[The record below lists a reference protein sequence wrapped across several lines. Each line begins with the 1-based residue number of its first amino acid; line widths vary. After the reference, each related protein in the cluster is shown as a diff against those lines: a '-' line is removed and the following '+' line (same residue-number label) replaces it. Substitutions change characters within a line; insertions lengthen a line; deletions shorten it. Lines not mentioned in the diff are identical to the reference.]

1 MLAGQLGCKYY
12 IRDNLNIHAAVG
24 KRLREANEGGPDIRA
39 YLGIKWEFG
48 PFPRN
53 NE

>member
-1 MLAGQLGCKYY
+1 MKAIAALTLFAVALVT
-12 IRDNLNIHAAVG
+12 RAAVG
-24 KRLREANEGGPDIRA
+24 KSLREANERGPDIRV

-53 NE
+53 KE